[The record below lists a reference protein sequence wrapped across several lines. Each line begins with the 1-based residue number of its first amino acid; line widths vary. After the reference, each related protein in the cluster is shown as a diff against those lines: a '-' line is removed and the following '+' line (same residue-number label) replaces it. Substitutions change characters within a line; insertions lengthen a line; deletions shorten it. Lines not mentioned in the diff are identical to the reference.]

1 MRQLQI
7 NHLAWLLLVGCW
19 VSMASSHAHGQH
31 CAPILESYL
40 ESISLTTHD
49 AALHWKLAY
58 RKSGGRNKQRYQGY
72 LLGYLDRDADT
83 IPATQADVFID
94 PDKVVVLH
102 TAMMERGQD
111 GAFRLE
117 HEIDFDAFAEK
128 IVSHF
133 HLSEADRYRIGGWDE
148 YRNEVRIALFIPFLE
163 DTKYS
168 TLGGLPEDKHE
179 CNYSVARALL
189 FQALPYSLE
198 IRLGVAPVNKQ
209 RGGRHSVLVHSD
221 QAKRILRKP
230 GK

>member
-1 MRQLQI
+1 MMNCVPIDRRVWI
-7 NHLAWLLLVGCW
+7 VLAWCW
-19 VSMASSHAHGQH
+19 GWGASTTALGQH

-58 RKSGGRNKQRYQGY
+58 RKSGGRNKQSYQGY

-83 IPATQADVFID
+83 IPATEDDMFID

-102 TAMMERGQD
+102 TALMERGED

-117 HEIDFDAFAEK
+117 HKIDFDAFAEK

-133 HLSEADRYRIGGWDE
+133 HLTEADRFRIGGWDE

-168 TLGGLPEDKHE
+168 TLGGLPKDKHE
-179 CNYSVARALL
+179 CNYSEARALL
-189 FQALPYSLE
+189 FQPLPYSLQ
-198 IRLGVAPVNKQ
+198 IRFGVTPLNKQ
-209 RGGRHSVLVHSD
+209 RGGRYWIWIHGDH
-221 QAKRILRKP
+221 AKHVVRKP
-230 GK
+230 